1 MKDASDGLT
10 RTLAMVRKEAL
21 SLNKTSKKE
30 SEEIKDEKKEQNTQG
45 L

>member
-1 MKDASDGLT
+1 MLLVGLRGDWT
-10 RTLAMVRKEAL
+10 QLRKEAL